1 MANWCFCYCEVEGPE
16 ESRKK
21 FFEELN
27 DFILYMG
34 SDELSNRALSTKIEE
49 KDIGGSNDKVKE
61 WKESHQLKIE
71 GYLFYTEVMGNSRTA
86 SELKEYYDIIWDE
99 QQSHKFKDLSSH
111 LQRIKAFK
119 NAG

>member
-1 MANWCFCYCEVEGPE
+1 M
-16 ESRKK
+16 
-21 FFEELN
+21 
-27 DFILYMG
+27 D
-34 SDELSNRALSTKIEE
+34 
-49 KDIGGSNDKVKE
+49 
-61 WKESHQLKIE
+61 
-71 GYLFYTEVMGNSRTA
+71 NSRTA